1 MITAWIRI
9 TQESVLLN
17 GQPVTHQATGIGLL
31 TELYRNRINDYLKFF
46 KMDVLCKLGFVA
58 SEMLLYS
65 ETGERFVPREDRAI
79 VLFNRSGS
87 LHADRNFQQTIQD
100 PENYFPSPSIFVYT
114 LPNIVTGE
122 IALRNKY
129 YGETSFY
136 VLEQLN
142 PVVMAQ
148 HIGNAFLDTTTTSVI
163 GGWMDCEDEENF
175 EALLFI
181 ADNQCHS
188 VSSLSEKIELLNKLN
203 R

>member
-1 MITAWIRI
+1 
-9 TQESVLLN
+9 
-17 GQPVTHQATGIGLL
+17 
-31 TELYRNRINDYLKFF
+31 
-46 KMDVLCKLGFVA
+46 MDVLCKLGFVA

-65 ETGERFVPREDRAI
+65 ETGERFVPRENRAI
-79 VLFNRSGS
+79 ILFNRSGS
-87 LHADRNFQQTIQD
+87 LHTDRDFQQTIQN

-122 IALRNKY
+122 IAIRNKY

-136 VLEQLN
+136 VLEQLD

-148 HIGNAFLDTTTTSVI
+148 HIGNTFLDATTTSVI
-163 GGWMDCEDEENF
+163 GGWMDFEDEENF

-188 VSSLSEKIELLNKLN
+188 ISSLSEKIELLNKLN